1 MAEKKKILVIEDEE
15 ETVGAM
21 KFILCKGGYEVVSA
35 ANGVEGMEKARAE
48 RPDLIILDLIMPE
61 KDGYTVHQELRADPE
76 LKDIPV
82 IVLSAIMDHFRDTR
96 FKDAVTLGLEG
107 DRFMTKPMS
116 AEELLNAVQEM
127 LDAE

>member
-21 KFILCKGGYEVVSA
+21 KFVLGKGGYQVVSA

-48 RPDLIILDLIMPE
+48 QPDLIILDLIMPE
-61 KDGYTVHQELRADPE
+61 KDGYKVHKE
-76 LKDIPV
+76 LKADLGLKGIPI
-82 IVLSAIMDHFRDTR
+82 IVLSAIMDHFRGSR
-96 FKDAVTLGLEG
+96 FKDSVTLGLKG
-107 DRFMTKPMS
+107 DRFMAKPVS

-127 LDAE
+127 LA